1 MDRVLDR
8 FVDRILKAYERA
20 PLEDSLK
27 ALIDSIAVAAAAPNI
42 DAEAR
47 RYGVKL
53 AGDEEGPSIVLGLWL
68 RRARLNA
75 SITNAFL
82 THSIE
87 FDDWLAPGY
96 VDVGSVSI
104 PVTISYTR
112 DHSIEEVLRVTAA
125 AYEAALQVGSYFGR
139 SHYMTWHSTASI
151 GSVASAVTYSLL
163 AEGPDPGIVAAA
175 ITHAL
180 NYMGGLWKVNDASA
194 LYKPSSPAHAVLTG
208 TLAGMI
214 TSIGRLPIPRSL
226 EEACRS
232 LRGECTLKEFDSYG
246 VSLNGY
252 KFYPSCRHSHTIV
265 EAAERLASEI
275 DPSRI
280 NKIEARVFKE
290 AIVVAGKKYP
300 KTLPEARFSIPYLIV
315 TTLVYGELNFDTLGR
330 GLSNPL
336 VMKLMD
342 LVKLKEDP
350 EYTSL
355 YPEKQPAHLTIHQ
368 DNGTIEAYVEYPRGD
383 PRRGVNL
390 RDIISKA
397 HQLSHESRDNRIKKL
412 ADTLKM
418 ASHKESFSLLL
429 DAIAR

>member
-1 MDRVLDR
+1 
-8 FVDRILKAYERA
+8 
-20 PLEDSLK
+20 
-27 ALIDSIAVAAAAPNI
+27 
-42 DAEAR
+42 
-47 RYGVKL
+47 
-53 AGDEEGPSIVLGLWL
+53 
-68 RRARLNA
+68 
-75 SITNAFL
+75 
-82 THSIE
+82 
-87 FDDWLAPGY
+87 
-96 VDVGSVSI
+96 
-104 PVTISYTR
+104 
-112 DHSIEEVLRVTAA
+112 
-125 AYEAALQVGSYFGR
+125 
-139 SHYMTWHSTASI
+139 
-151 GSVASAVTYSLL
+151 
-163 AEGPDPGIVAAA
+163 
-175 ITHAL
+175 
-180 NYMGGLWKVNDASA
+180 
-194 LYKPSSPAHAVLTG
+194 
-208 TLAGMI
+208 
-214 TSIGRLPIPRSL
+214 
-226 EEACRS
+226 
-232 LRGECTLKEFDSYG
+232 
-246 VSLNGY
+246 
-252 KFYPSCRHSHTIV
+252 IV
-265 EAAERLASEI
+265 EAAEKLASEI

-330 GLSNPL
+330 GLNNPL
-336 VMKLMD
+336 VIKLMD

-390 RDIISKA
+390 RDIILKA